1 MASDTFRTY
10 YLLDNP
16 VEERF
21 VRNLIR
27 TCLDI
32 GCTTTQDGRTDIC
45 KYGSA
50 DTGVLRTTEETE
62 VAVDSLA
69 ACGTGRIELWYKDIR
84 FDLELNRES
93 PYVPDVPYF
102 SLMVWSRQFES
113 YGDDA
118 DAEIQNRVGQFLDIA
133 RPLAELAGPTY
144 AYGFIEKHEP
154 EDVSPTER
162 DIREGTIED
171 IFWINVFS
179 EPAITKLGE
188 EQLLSAPAWTVEKLS
203 TGAILLVVND
213 SPWYCTRAA
222 EEIESFL
229 GIQ

>member
-1 MASDTFRTY
+1 MANDTFRTY
-10 YLLDNP
+10 YLLDTP
-16 VEERF
+16 PEGEF
-21 VRNLIR
+21 VRNLIQK
-27 TCLDI
+27 CLDI
-32 GCTTTQDGRTDIC
+32 GCTTMQDGRTDVC
-45 KYGSA
+45 KYVSQ
-50 DTGVLRTTEETE
+50 DTGIVRTTEETE

-69 ACGTGRIELWYKDIR
+69 AGGTGRIELWYENLR
-84 FDLELNRES
+84 FDLELNRGS

-118 DAEIQNRVGQFLDIA
+118 EAEIRERVNQFLEIA
-133 RPLAELAGPTY
+133 RPLAELAEPTY
-144 AYGFIEKHEP
+144 AYGFVEKYEP
-154 EDVSPTER
+154 EDVCPAER

-188 EQLLSAPAWTVEKLS
+188 ERLLSTPAWTVEKLS
-203 TGAILLVVND
+203 TGAIFLVVND

-229 GIQ
+229 EIQ